1 MLLAK
6 VFIHILKIFTACHP
20 NDILPEGTSRPLTAA
35 ASSLRQSLF
44 STELPGCHSGPWCQD
59 PGSSRSRTRG
69 MINLQTG
76 HTSYVMESTG
86 ETREGAIIFQ
96 GACVY
101 LQLHSDPSKD
111 YQSSSKIS
119 ISQMN
124 CLYSGQMF
132 SKIMTTRNQKLGQL
146 LMVVAVLG
154 MNG

>member
-1 MLLAK
+1 
-6 VFIHILKIFTACHP
+6 
-20 NDILPEGTSRPLTAA
+20 
-35 ASSLRQSLF
+35 
-44 STELPGCHSGPWCQD
+44 
-59 PGSSRSRTRG
+59 

-101 LQLHSDPSKD
+101 LQLHSDPTKD
-111 YQSSSKIS
+111 RKSSLKIS

-132 SKIMTTRNQKLGQL
+132 SKIMTTRNQKLGQF
-146 LMVVAVLG
+146 MVLAMLG